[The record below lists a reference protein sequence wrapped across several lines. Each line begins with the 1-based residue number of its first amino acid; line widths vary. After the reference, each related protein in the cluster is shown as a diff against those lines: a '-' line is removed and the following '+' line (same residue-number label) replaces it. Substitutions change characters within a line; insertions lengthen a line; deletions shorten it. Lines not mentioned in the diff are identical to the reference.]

1 MYNIQKSYEIR
12 RLTIRQMR
20 TYHWINSY
28 TSMIAICVTWIGSVR
43 KKLHWTRC
51 PSGSRTPT
59 LHKRFLSALVSSGRA
74 RYVGHLGKVVSCY
87 LTAKLHPYHFHSLH
101 LIHSCLPWMLLE
113 LYEFPYPHLY
123 SHLDPPWLQHRTS
136 YHDDMK
142 NMPVIAWS
150 EVEYKEWVTSISINS
165 ECW

>member
-101 LIHSCLPWMLLE
+101 LIHSPSMDAARALWISLSSSLLSCQSTMVATSNK
-113 LYEFPYPHLY
+113 LSWWYEKYASDSMIRSWIQGVGNFHL
-123 SHLDPPWLQHRTS
+123 
-136 YHDDMK
+136 
-142 NMPVIAWS
+142 N
-150 EVEYKEWVTSISINS
+150 
-165 ECW
+165 